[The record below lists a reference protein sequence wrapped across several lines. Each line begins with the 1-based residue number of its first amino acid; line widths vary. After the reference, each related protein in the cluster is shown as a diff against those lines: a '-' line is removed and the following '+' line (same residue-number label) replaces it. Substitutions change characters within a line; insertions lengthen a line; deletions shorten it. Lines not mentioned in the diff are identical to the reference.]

1 MQLTLEVSKSFAAL
15 SGNRDFGVVME
26 WMRTQYQNEL
36 DTLLVSTNPVL
47 VHKHQGYALC
57 LADFLRSATATT
69 KAIPYL
75 GDGQRM
81 NTA

>member
-1 MQLTLEVSKSFAAL
+1 MQATQDVYKAFAAL
-15 SGNRDFGVVME
+15 SGNRDFGIVLD
-26 WMRTQYQNEL
+26 WMKREL
-36 DTLLVSTNPVL
+36 QEEVDSMLVSTNPVL

-69 KAIPYL
+69 KGIPYL
-75 GDGQRM
+75 GDTQRM